1 MDKDDV
7 IATLNDLIETSR
19 DGAEGFRACA
29 EGASAV
35 QLKTLFADRARG
47 CDAAVLEL
55 QDIVV
60 SLGGDPETKSSLSGT
75 LHRRWVDIKSAVTGH
90 DDLAILEECERGE
103 DVAKRSYRNA
113 LEQVLPSEIRAV
125 VERQYQGVLR
135 NHDEVKRLR
144 DQMQAAR
151 NLEKR

>member
-7 IATLNDLIETSR
+7 IATLNDLTETSR

-35 QLKTLFADRARG
+35 QLKTLFADRARD

-75 LHRRWVDIKSAVTGH
+75 LHRRWLDIKSVVTGH

-113 LEQVLPSEIRAV
+113 LEKVLPSEIRAV

-135 NHDEVKRLR
+135 NHDEVKGLR

>member
-7 IATLNDLIETSR
+7 IATLNDLTETSR

-35 QLKTLFADRARG
+35 QLKTLFADRARD

-75 LHRRWVDIKSAVTGH
+75 LHRRWLDIKSAVTGH

-113 LEQVLPSEIRAV
+113 LEKVLPSEIRAV

-135 NHDEVKRLR
+135 NHDEVKGLR